1 MANGDEGVG
10 IFVRITFAAP
20 LDTYDVA
27 LLTVSDLGLV
37 LIDPCSFQPMSRSG
51 VTHTPAPWHP
61 MGQETTFAATHTL
74 LVMTTTHFTS
84 TLWRQQLAAT
94 PGVATIASPY
104 TAHC

>member
-1 MANGDEGVG
+1 
-10 IFVRITFAAP
+10 
-20 LDTYDVA
+20 
-27 LLTVSDLGLV
+27 
-37 LIDPCSFQPMSRSG
+37 
-51 VTHTPAPWHP
+51 

-94 PGVATIASPY
+94 HGVATIASPS